1 MWLTQMNLHATI
13 RSEYGQDSVELLRD
27 LENTARKIARF
38 KNHLRFNLHC
48 KHHHVTPTSLKLS
61 STVQGIAAKNIL
73 RKAERSLIGVRI
85 GQTSRKIKQLT
96 ARKEKLN
103 AEVIE
108 NLPDHRPEVTE
119 FIEQA
124 QLREHN
130 VCKTRQIEKFR
141 KLQSNLKRKEVNNG
155 QVGNSIATECMS
167 RWVTN
172 SSKRILNDPEL
183 SVLQKGLNFAVT
195 PKHVPVVDIITI
207 TEGACRSLN
216 SGQSDELRAKILNV
230 LDKHDVIQDHN
241 ITKEEV
247 KALESLRKDTS
258 IKILPADKGRTTV
271 VLDTDEYIRKCN
283 LLLSDTK
290 TYKKVNR
297 DPTQNYKKEF
307 AKVLK
312 DLLDRQVIDRT
323 LHKKLYPTSDQPPK
337 FYELPKIHKKDT
349 PLRPIVS
356 SVGSISY
363 NCARYIADILSP
375 IVGNTPYH
383 VKNSKEFVDKINHY
397 RVEPDEELR
406 SFDVSALFTSV
417 PVDNALIII
426 QSRLENDTTLK
437 DRTNFNTQRH
447 YNVTRFMPEVHL
459 FCFPR
464 GILHSNPWGRHGVSC
479 FSYCLQ
485 YLHGGC
491 GT

>member
-1 MWLTQMNLHATI
+1 M
-13 RSEYGQDSVELLRD
+13 
-27 LENTARKIARF
+27 
-38 KNHLRFNLHC
+38 
-48 KHHHVTPTSLKLS
+48 
-61 STVQGIAAKNIL
+61 
-73 RKAERSLIGVRI
+73 
-85 GQTSRKIKQLT
+85 
-96 ARKEKLN
+96 
-103 AEVIE
+103 
-108 NLPDHRPEVTE
+108 
-119 FIEQA
+119 
-124 QLREHN
+124 
-130 VCKTRQIEKFR
+130 
-141 KLQSNLKRKEVNNG
+141 NNG

-172 SSKRILNDPEL
+172 CSKRILNDPEL

-312 DLLDRQVIDRT
+312 DLLERQVIDRT

-337 FYELPKIHKKDT
+337 FYGLPKIHKKDT

-383 VKNSKEFVDKINHY
+383 VKNSKEFVDKIKHY

-406 SFDVSALFTSV
+406 SFDVSAL
-417 PVDNALIII
+417 
-426 QSRLENDTTLK
+426 
-437 DRTNFNTQRH
+437 
-447 YNVTRFMPEVHL
+447 
-459 FCFPR
+459 
-464 GILHSNPWGRHGVSC
+464 
-479 FSYCLQ
+479 
-485 YLHGGC
+485 
-491 GT
+491 